1 MQTAAAWRV
10 LTVTTEHQC
19 VEQTAADLPQLDPE
33 LPSVLIALTWSDK
46 SVGNFVE
53 QDFAHKRRVVGVA
66 HVNPDQFFLIVS
78 ATVASGDIV
87 FVTHVIFFVDGTD
100 PPIR

>member
-66 HVNPDQFFLIVS
+66 HVNPDQFGKRLAVRGADHPGARPEKVPNS
-78 ATVASGDIV
+78 LA
-87 FVTHVIFFVDGTD
+87 
-100 PPIR
+100 